1 MSKEKTVY
9 FLGAG
14 ASNASE
20 FRLPVMKEF
29 FEDTD
34 LVREKFPQ
42 LCKSIERN
50 FPGTSIEAVNLE
62 DVITYLD
69 LGLDQFGSLGKQPE
83 GYLYDARVQFNRY
96 VLTKLDYE
104 RWTDK
109 YSCGRLE
116 KIFLTLEEKTDTII
130 TLNYD
135 LVTENTLNSIQT
147 EKEKHKAD
155 HPLYER
161 MYNLIVES
169 AVYDIG
175 VERRYLDS
183 GLYLKLH
190 GSIDWYH
197 CPHRNCRNHLLIN
210 VLSKTERVKDVP
222 CMSCGSSLHPV
233 VVPPTMNKAFGDYPG
248 IGAMWTLA
256 RRHLASATRV
266 VFIGVSFAESD
277 HYLRWLIK
285 TSLSEPDG
293 NRSVVVVDTSRTPCK
308 RIKGIIRRQPDAY
321 YRSLRS
327 YICYRGKR

>member
-1 MSKEKTVY
+1 MSEEKTVY

-29 FEDTD
+29 FKDTE

-42 LCKSIERN
+42 LYRFMERN
-50 FPGTSIEAVNLE
+50 FPGTPIERVSLE

-69 LGLDQFGSLGKQPE
+69 LGLDRFGRLGKQPK

-96 VLTKLDYE
+96 VRTRLDYE
-104 RWTDK
+104 CWTDK
-109 YSCGRLE
+109 YSCGRFE
-116 KIFLTLEEKTDTII
+116 KVFLALGKTDTIV

-147 EKEKHKAD
+147 KKEKHKAD

-169 AVYDIG
+169 PIYDIA

-197 CPHRNCRNHLLIN
+197 CPYQNCRNYSLIT
-210 VLSKTERVKDVP
+210 VLSKSERVRDVP
-222 CMSCGSSLHPV
+222 CMSCGSSLHPI
-233 VVPPTMNKAFGDYPG
+233 VVPPTMNQAFGDYPG

-256 RRHLASATRV
+256 RRHLGSATRV

-277 HYLRWLIK
+277 YYLRWLIK
-285 TSLSEPDG
+285 TSFLEADG
-293 NRSVVVVDTSRTPCK
+293 NRSVVVVDRYKTPCK
-308 RIKGIIRRQPDAY
+308 RIEGIIGRQPDAY

-327 YICYRGKR
+327 YIACQGQK